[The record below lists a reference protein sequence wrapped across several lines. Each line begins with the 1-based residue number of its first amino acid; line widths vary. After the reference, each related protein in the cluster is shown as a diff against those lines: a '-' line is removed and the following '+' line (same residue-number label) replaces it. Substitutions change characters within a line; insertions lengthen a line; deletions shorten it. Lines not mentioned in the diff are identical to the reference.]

1 MTVQDLRENLNPI
14 FRKKIENREKGFQL
28 ACSLSKIGDALA
40 ENLGG
45 EAESVIKLH
54 GVAVQESAR
63 TELLINQAFSF
74 GILSLNDDCYSGREE
89 NAAVLKE
96 IIEYLRLVQTGIV
109 SFLDCLHISGVKEG
123 NA

>member
-14 FRKKIENREKGFQL
+14 FRKKIEDLEKGFQL

-45 EAESVIKLH
+45 ETERVIKLH

-63 TELLINQAFSF
+63 TELLINQAFSL
-74 GILSLNDDCYSGREE
+74 GVLSLKDGCYSGREE

-96 IIEYLRLVQTGIV
+96 IVEYLRLVQTGIV

-123 NA
+123 NT